1 MKLDFHYF
9 TVKTI
14 ASRLGYR
21 EQETQLIATACQFIN
36 DNHQNAVQYLTKDKI
51 SGGIIKR
58 GLCEYDPSSQ
68 MYMIP
73 LLLTAIEKD
82 KISNEITSQKNQEEI
97 LIPFYYYSDFVVDDG
112 TTDYNYRVTPIQT
125 LQSSNSFNLL
135 FQRAKDRYRSNS
147 DDEALAPAA
156 IQALRRLGILLHIAS
171 DSFAYVP
178 FNGYKSDVNLW
189 TITEVKDT
197 RTFKNITDR
206 YEPQKYAAYP
216 NVGKYRTGEVSDD
229 YNVQFIL
236 TVDKSPV
243 SYTRINN
250 DCFAKA
256 ARTVYGFLS
265 HFCGKEPSEQDW
277 RDNVLPTL
285 IKGWNTDAHSYE
297 ELKQHWS
304 SLTGLNYDYDED
316 AVRQSIVDF
325 DKNLTPDQQGYFDF
339 LLMIQDVR
347 DAVMGKLEKGDQ
359 ILNAEERN
367 TDAVTCE
374 VSEPD
379 FCGDRYELTITAS
392 MPTKP
397 ASLVM
402 LVSIFDADTQEQIAS
417 FPYTYK
423 NIKTITEKVPLNIP
437 EQNQNLLAQI
447 DFSWRD
453 DKSSKKK
460 QFKKEYSI
468 IGNAAIVVKQEL
480 VQPCSKTGRPVI
492 QIVNGSESDSADYN
506 YPLNAMY
513 ISQEGN
519 ARLDLY
525 APIDLEWKLAD
536 GFNMLDYEDLRIS
549 MTLPSGQT
557 FKYCNNSKFI
567 SLKLDQSTGII
578 HLKAIEEWKNRLSV
592 KEFSASIARMKLGIS
607 VTLEVSSE
615 NESGYRNIVV
625 DTGNDDILI
634 EYLWNL

>member
-14 ASRLGYR
+14 ASRLGFR
-21 EQETQLIATACQFIN
+21 EQEAQLIATACQFIN
-36 DNHQNAVQYLTKDKI
+36 DNHQDAVQYLSKDKV
-51 SGGIIKR
+51 SEAIIKR
-58 GLCEYDPSSQ
+58 GLCQDDPSRGAQ
-68 MYMIP
+68 MYRIP
-73 LLLTAIEKD
+73 LLLTAFEKD
-82 KISNEITSQKNQEEI
+82 KIPEAIKSKKNQKDI
-97 LIPFYYYSDFVVDDG
+97 LIPFYYYPDSVVEDEPD
-112 TTDYNYRVTPIQT
+112 YRVTPIQT
-125 LQSSNSFNLL
+125 LQSNKPFSLL

-147 DDEALAPAA
+147 DDEVLAPAA

-178 FNGYKSDVNLW
+178 FNGYLSDVNLW
-189 TITEVKDT
+189 TISEVKDT

-216 NVGKYRTGEVSDD
+216 KVGKYRTGEVCDD

-256 ARTVYGFLS
+256 ARAVYGFLS
-265 HFCGKEPSEQDW
+265 YFRGKEPSEQEW
-277 RDNVLPTL
+277 RDNILPTL
-285 IKGWNTDAHSYE
+285 IKGWNTDDHSYE
-297 ELKQHWS
+297 DLKQHWS

-316 AVRQSIVDF
+316 AVRQSIIDF
-325 DKNLTPDQQGYFDF
+325 DINLKPDQQGYFDF

-347 DAVMGKLEKGDQ
+347 DAVMGKLEKEGHM
-359 ILNAEERN
+359 LNAEERS
-367 TDAVTCE
+367 TDPVACE
-374 VSEPD
+374 VSDPD

-392 MPTKP
+392 MPTKL
-397 ASLVM
+397 ASLGM
-402 LVSIFDADTQEQIAS
+402 LVSIFDADTLEQIAS

-423 NIKTITEKVPLNIP
+423 NIKTIMEKVSLNIP

-447 DFSWRD
+447 DFTWRD

-468 IGNAAIVVKQEL
+468 TGNAAIIEKQQLEE
-480 VQPCSKTGRPVI
+480 PRSKTGRPVI
-492 QIVNGSESDSADYN
+492 QIVNGSESESVDYN

-519 ARLDLY
+519 AQLDLY
-525 APIDLEWKLAD
+525 APIDLQWKLAD
-536 GFNMLDYEDLRIS
+536 GFNMLDYEDLSIS

-567 SLKLDQSTGII
+567 SLKTDQATGII
-578 HLKAIEEWKNRLSV
+578 HLKAIEEWKNRISV
-592 KEFSASIARMKLGIS
+592 KEFSASIARMKLEIS

-615 NESGYRNIVV
+615 KESGYRNIVV
-625 DTGNDDILI
+625 DSGNDDISI